1 MIPKNILCIAAIAW
15 LLTGVL
21 TGQQSLVQF
30 QEPDLN
36 KLAREDLSFN
46 NARFSAP
53 LPLDIAPASAPDTYA
68 YENGE
73 WTWSRTFQVP
83 SATGLA
89 LFADRLN
96 LPEGG
101 RLLLTNRA
109 GSRGPFTQADASTE
123 NRLFTDFLPGETV
136 TLTYYGPLPDETPF
150 HLWRVDH
157 VYRTDL
163 WRNPFEKD
171 FEDSNS
177 CQVNANCTAGD
188 GWEDE
193 KSGAARIN
201 LVVAEG
207 VGFCSGNLIN
217 NTAQD
222 GRPFILTGF
231 HCMDGFTPIYDLWA
245 IDFDYTSDD
254 CTNPITEP
262 TPTRYVGVRFRAGKR
277 ETDFMLLE
285 IIDPAFTAE
294 DHYFAGWDRSPG
306 DVSGEIIHFHHPVG
320 DIQKLGVSGSEGMTI
335 LTNQITW
342 NNGVV
347 TPPSHHFVMD
357 YAVGDFEQGS
367 SGSAYF
373 DQDHRIRG
381 QLNGGNS
388 SCPGVSEA
396 FVGRFHLSWDQ
407 GLVDSSRLQ
416 PWLDPVGNN
425 PMTFDGQNL
434 LTKVFLQGS
443 VRDANDLPLEGVSI
457 ALQWEGGGLMEFTTD
472 ASGNYRG
479 ERPAGVQDFAVSGQY
494 RPDGPLDEGV
504 DVGDI
509 ITIRRDI
516 LGFSEMTPVERL
528 AGDTNNS
535 GTIRVSD
542 ITRITRVILAIGDW
556 GSRPNWL
563 VIPVGFPLE
572 PIPVD
577 PQLPIGISINSSGVR
592 EVAVDFFVV
601 KTGDAN
607 LSVGE

>member
-1 MIPKNILCIAAIAW
+1 MIPKNILYTAAIAW

-21 TGQQSLVQF
+21 FGQRSLI
-30 QEPDLN
+30 ELPAPDLN
-36 KLAREDLSFN
+36 KLERQDISFN

-53 LPLDIAPASAPDTYA
+53 VPLDLAPASAPETYA

-89 LFADRLN
+89 LFADQLN

-109 GSRGPFTQADASTE
+109 GNQGPFTQADASSE
-123 NRLFTDFLPGETV
+123 NRLFTDFLPGESV
-136 TLTYYGPLPDETPF
+136 TLTYRGPLPDETPF
-150 HLWRVDH
+150 HLWRIDH
-157 VYRTDL
+157 VYRKDL
-163 WRNPFEKD
+163 WRNPFDKD
-171 FEDSNS
+171 FGDSNA
-177 CQVNANCTAGD
+177 CQVNANCAQGD
-188 GWEDE
+188 GWKDE
-193 KSGAARIN
+193 KSGTARIN
-201 LVVAEG
+201 LVVEEG

-217 NTAQD
+217 NTAMD
-222 GRPFILTGF
+222 GRPLLLAGF

-245 IDFDYTSDD
+245 VDFDYTSED
-254 CTNPITEP
+254 CNDPTIEP

-285 IIDPAFTAE
+285 LIDPTFSAE
-294 DHYFAGWDRSPG
+294 DHFFAGWDRSPG
-306 DVSGEIIHFHHPVG
+306 DVSGEIIHFHHPIG
-320 DIQKLGVSGSEGMTI
+320 DVQKLGVSGPEGMSI

-342 NNGVV
+342 NNGIV

-373 DQDHRIRG
+373 DEDHRIRG
-381 QLNGGNS
+381 QLNGGNAG
-388 SCPGVSEA
+388 CPGVAEA
-396 FVGRFHLSWDQ
+396 FVGRFHLSWDE

-416 PWLDPVGNN
+416 PWLDPMGTN
-425 PMTFDGQNL
+425 PMTLDGENL
-434 LTKVFLQGS
+434 LTQTFLQGT
-443 VRDANDLPLEGVSI
+443 VRDADGIPLEGVNI
-457 ALQWEGGGLMEFTTD
+457 ALQWAEGTVEYTTD

-479 ERPAGVQDFAVSGQY
+479 QRPTGVETFAISGQY

-516 LGFSEMTPVERL
+516 LGFADMTPLQQL
-528 AGDTNNS
+528 AGDANNS

-556 GSRPNWL
+556 GARPNWL
-563 VIPVGFPLE
+563 VIPAGFPLD

-577 PQLPIGISINSSGVR
+577 PQAPIGISLNSPGAR

-607 LSVGE
+607 LSGGE